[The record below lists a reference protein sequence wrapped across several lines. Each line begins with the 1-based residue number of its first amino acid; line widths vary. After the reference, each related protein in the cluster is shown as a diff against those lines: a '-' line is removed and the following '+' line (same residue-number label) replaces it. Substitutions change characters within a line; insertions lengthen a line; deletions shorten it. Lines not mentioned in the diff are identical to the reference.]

1 MLTMTTG
8 GQGKHISG
16 GRPPGRFFRKAMLS
30 NDPIWGGMSYRGAF
44 VYVKVTILM
53 NRHFSGTCRVY
64 KEKYF
69 ILN

>member
-1 MLTMTTG
+1 MTTG
-8 GQGKHISG
+8 RQGKHISG
-16 GRPPGRFFRKAMLS
+16 GRPPGRFFRKAMLP